1 MTTTRTTSSWRN
13 YLTSKCYRVNKSQ
26 LCTLS
31 KREVDALM
39 IDLFRVTSWRQKG
52 WRDNIRTQIIN
63 LTSIKIR
70 EMVDVLDNVTITLT
84 VLDESNL
91 CKLNIIFIHTFLYYL
106 NDSASRHGKALSLGI
121 WRDFPHLFVSVSY
134 LPVPKNRLL
143 LHNSMLRLLSSKNVK
158 VIVTSTI

>member
-13 YLTSKCYRVNKSQ
+13 YLTSKYYRVNKSQ

-143 LHNSMLRLLSSKNVK
+143 LHNSILRLLSSKTLK
-158 VIVTSTI
+158 